1 METLGPKAYVLC
13 RAQLLNDKKLL
24 KVPRLLRAV
33 APGNGSGKGIGFRED
48 MGALVLRLMRKRV
61 VEGLLYLAESKN
73 GRSTYLSRC
82 DTGDDE
88 GSDIWESVKR
98 KNQVGALLWLGHARS
113 QNDTAPPST
122 VPGEFATLDLPKE
135 IKTKIPVY
143 NLQHL
148 LGDDNVEMLEEKV
161 PEMFADVQLV
171 AVKAKSVTKDIQMRL
186 WKLQGFLARF
196 DEFGK
201 EEMSG
206 KRRMGEEQENEED
219 D

>member
-1 METLGPKAYVLC
+1 M
-13 RAQLLNDKKLL
+13 
-24 KVPRLLRAV
+24 LRAV

-48 MGALVLRLMRKRV
+48 VGNLVLELMRKRV
-61 VEGLLYLAESKN
+61 LEGLIYLAESKN

-82 DTGDDE
+82 DAGDDE
-88 GSDIWESVKR
+88 RFDVWESVKW
-98 KNQVGALLWLGHARS
+98 KNQVGALLWLGHARP
-113 QNDTAPPST
+113 QNDTTPPST

-135 IKTKIPVY
+135 TKTKIPVY
-143 NLQHL
+143 DLQHL
-148 LGDDNVEMLEEKV
+148 LGNDSAEVLKEKV
-161 PEMFADVQLV
+161 PEMFGNVQLV

-186 WKLQGFLARF
+186 WKLQGYLARF

-206 KRRMGEEQENEED
+206 KRRIEEEQETEED